1 MLVLLVLA
9 PLLAALAAF
18 LVPSNRWRPLVL
30 PAGGA
35 VQLALVWEQIR
46 QPAQSPAQQFDRW
59 LVVDPLGKIFLGI
72 VAVMF
77 FLLACYAPAYL
88 RLRQERDN
96 RVLCTCLLLSLGMM
110 TLILISHHLGLMWV
124 AMEATTLC
132 SAPGLYFN
140 HNTRSLDAT
149 WKFLLICSVGIALAL
164 LGSLLLAYASLH
176 ANLEPT
182 LLLDE
187 LLAEA
192 PQLSAPWLRA
202 AFILLLVGYGT
213 KMGLAPMHTWKPAAY
228 SAAPGMVGAL
238 LAGGMTNCA
247 FLTILRF
254 YQIVVAAGKV
264 EQIRPL
270 LIFMGLLS
278 MLLAAAFMTRQKDF
292 KRVLAFSSVEHMGI
306 LIFGIG
312 IGGAGLFMALF
323 HALNNGLAKGLL
335 FLSAGNIHRAY
346 GSKYVGDVS
355 GACRRLPASGWLF
368 LAGFL
373 AITGSPP
380 FSPFLSEFGIVSAAF
395 AREHYVAA
403 GLYLVAL
410 FLVFVAFGATV
421 VGIVFGKPS
430 APPSLTR
437 FRDHFATSW
446 PIVVFLALVV
456 TLGVYMPPQL
466 KELLDGA
473 VAMLENP
480 LEWLKDVGW
489 ATRA

>member
-1 MLVLLVLA
+1 MLLVLVLA
-9 PLLAALAAF
+9 PLGAALVAF
-18 LVPSNRWRPLVL
+18 LIPSNRWRPLVL

-35 VQLALVWEQIR
+35 VQLALVWEQLQ
-46 QPAQSPAQQFDRW
+46 QPPGTPAQQFDRW
-59 LVVDPLGKIFLGI
+59 LVVDPLGQIFLSI
-72 VAVMF
+72 VSVLF

-140 HNTRSLDAT
+140 HNARSLDAT

-164 LGSLLLAYASLH
+164 FGSLLLAYASLH

-182 LLLDE
+182 LLLDD
-187 LLAEA
+187 LVAEA
-192 PQLSAPWLRA
+192 PLLSAPWLRA

-228 SAAPGMVGAL
+228 CEAPGMVGAL

-254 YQIVVAAGKV
+254 YQIIVAAEKV
-264 EQIRPL
+264 EQIRPM

-278 MLLAAAFMTRQKDF
+278 MLVAAAFMARQKDF

-312 IGGAGLFMALF
+312 VGGAGVFMALF
-323 HALNNGLAKGLL
+323 HAINNGLTKGVL

-346 GSKYVGDVS
+346 GSKYVGDVH
-355 GACRRLPASGWLF
+355 GACRRLPLSAWMFLF
-368 LAGFL
+368 GFL

-395 AREHYVAA
+395 AREHYAAA
-403 GLYLVAL
+403 GLYLLAL
-410 FLVFVAFGATV
+410 FVVFVAFGATV
-421 VGIVFGKPS
+421 VNIVFGKPS

-437 FRDHFATSW
+437 FRDGFATSW
-446 PIVVFLALVV
+446 PIVLFMALVV
-456 TLGVYMPPQL
+456 TLGVYMPEPL
-466 KELLDGA
+466 KELLDRG
-473 VAMLENP
+473 VALLENP
-480 LEWLKDVGW
+480 LQWLKDVGW
-489 ATRA
+489 AERV